1 MPAPILSPLAARA
14 LTRGLAPFTL
24 LVAAGCAA
32 SAAEGPAADS
42 STSRAVAVAG
52 GDTTAVRDGSV
63 ATDTLRERAVR
74 DSVARDSIRRDSL
87 VRDSIGRA
95 GAPADTARR
104 DSLRDE
110 RPVRV
115 RPPVLRGRAPM
126 DSAAIASL
134 DRDSSRV
141 TGWPVR
147 GPQPLPG
154 ALLPG
159 SRIIAYYGNPLSK
172 RMGILGEIPPDEM
185 VARLEKVAAEWQA
198 ADPTTKVVPALHL
211 VATVAQGTAGRDGK
225 WRMKMNDSLIARV
238 DGWAKKKGWLYF
250 VDVQVG
256 LSTLREEL
264 PRMRWILEQPHVH
277 LGIDPEFSMKDG
289 TPPGKKIG
297 TFNAADVNY
306 AIDFLAQ
313 IVREKKLPPKV
324 LIVHRFTRNMVT
336 GTRDIRLDPAVQ
348 VVMQMDGWGRPA
360 LKISTFRAYIQPEP
374 VQFAGFK
381 LFYGN
386 DTKAGQPLMRPGEVL
401 RLWPRPAYI
410 QYQ

>member
-1 MPAPILSPLAARA
+1 MRGVALATFTALVTTLAACGG
-14 LTRGLAPFTL
+14 T
-24 LVAAGCAA
+24 
-32 SAAEGPAADS
+32 AERAADGS
-42 STSRAVAVAG
+42 ARTGAAG
-52 GDTTAVRDGSV
+52 GDSAVTRVASLDSATRRDTLARDGAMQPDSAAARTASGV
-63 ATDTLRERAVR
+63 TGADSARTTQDTTKRA
-74 DSVARDSIRRDSL
+74 
-87 VRDSIGRA
+87 
-95 GAPADTARR
+95 P
-104 DSLRDE
+104 
-110 RPVRV
+110 
-115 RPPVLRGRAPM
+115 RPPVLRGRAVP

-134 DRDSSRV
+134 DRDSARAS
-141 TGWPVR
+141 GWPVR

-154 ALLPG
+154 ALLPNH
-159 SRIIAYYGNPLSK
+159 RIIAYYGNPLSK
-172 RMGILGEIPPDEM
+172 RMGILGEIPPEEM

-198 ADPTTKVVPALHL
+198 ADPTTKVLPALHL
-211 VATVAQGTAGRDGK
+211 VATVAQGSAGRDGK
-225 WRMKMNDSLIARV
+225 WRMKMNDSLIAKV
-238 DGWAKKKGWLYF
+238 DAWAKQKGWLYF

-324 LIVHRFTRNMVT
+324 LIVHRFTRGMVT
-336 GTRDIRLDPAVQ
+336 GYRDIRLDPAVQ

-360 LKISTFRAYIQPEP
+360 LKISTFRAYVQSEP
-374 VQFAGFK
+374 VQYTGFK
-381 LFYGN
+381 LFYHN
-386 DTKAGQPLMRPGEVL
+386 DTKGGQPLMRPGEVL
-401 RLWPRPAYI
+401 RLWPRPYYI

>member
-1 MPAPILSPLAARA
+1 VPAPILPPPAIRA
-14 LTRGLAPFTL
+14 LTRGIAPLTL

-32 SAAEGPAADS
+32 SAAEQPAADS
-42 STSRAVAVAG
+42 SAARAVAVAG
-52 GDTTAVRDGSV
+52 RDTTAVRDGSV
-63 ATDTLRERAVR
+63 AVDTLRDSTARAAALR
-74 DSVARDSIRRDSL
+74 DSVARDSVAVDSAPRDTM
-87 VRDSIGRA
+87 RD
-95 GAPADTARR
+95 D
-104 DSLRDE
+104 
-110 RPVRV
+110 RPVRA
-115 RPPVLRGRAPM
+115 RPPVLRGRAVM

-198 ADPTTKVVPALHL
+198 ADPSTKVLPALHL
-211 VATVAQGTAGRDGK
+211 VATVAQGSAGRDGK

-250 VDVQVG
+250 IDVQVG

-336 GTRDIRLDPAVQ
+336 GTRDIRLDPGVQ

-374 VQFAGFK
+374 VQFSGFK
-381 LFYGN
+381 LFYHN
-386 DTKAGQPLMRPGEVL
+386 DTKGGQPLMRPGEVL

>member
-1 MPAPILSPLAARA
+1 MRTLSTLSTGSRATGRGLGLLTIATTLAACA
-14 LTRGLAPFTL
+14 
-24 LVAAGCAA
+24 AAGGEA
-32 SAAEGPAADS
+32 PAGDTTTTRTANG
-42 STSRAVAVAG
+42 AVATAG
-52 GDTTAVRDGSV
+52 GDTARR
-63 ATDTLRERAVR
+63 TDSARTDSLRA
-74 DSVARDSIRRDSL
+74 DSLRRDSL
-87 VRDSIGRA
+87 A
-95 GAPADTARR
+95 GAATRGDSGAAADSTPKRR
-104 DSLRDE
+104 
-110 RPVRV
+110 PP
-115 RPPVLRGRAPM
+115 RPPVLKGRAAP

-134 DRDSSRV
+134 DNDSARV
-141 TGWPVR
+141 KGWPVAH
-147 GPQPLPG
+147 PPSLPG
-154 ALLPG
+154 ALLPQH
-159 SRIIAYYGNPLSK
+159 RIIAYYGNPLSK
-172 RMGILGEIPPDEM
+172 RMGILGEIAPDEM
-185 VARLEKVAAEWQA
+185 MARLEKVAAEWQA
-198 ADPTTKVVPALHL
+198 ADPTTTVRPALHL
-211 VATVAQGTAGRDGK
+211 VATVAQGSAGRDGK

-238 DGWAKKKGWLYF
+238 DGWARKKGWLYF

-306 AIDFLAQ
+306 AIDFLSQ

-324 LIVHRFTRNMVT
+324 LIVHRFTRGMVT
-336 GTRDIRLDPAVQ
+336 GYRDIRLDPAVQ

-360 LKISTFRAYIQPEP
+360 LKISTFRAYVQSEP
-374 VQFAGFK
+374 VQYTGFK
-381 LFYGN
+381 LFYHN